1 MASYNNKIDITLRA
15 DSNIGEL
22 RANDVFVQDSTNRI
36 LEITIID
43 RNNKLLVSDQAKITV
58 YVIWNP
64 KRDINKRLINPQG
77 FELKPDAPD
86 YDITIIPMKDSDGA
100 DYSIIRVPFR
110 KEYVHSAG
118 DNIMILKIE
127 NINDEGTTVYTTS
140 LVYNVQQN
148 DAYNVQLPSTLP
160 TYDNLL
166 KMLANK
172 VNLDFSNLSDVDV
185 VKAKEKLGVGNAE
198 TGEQIVAQL
207 EKLTGDKRLSYKNL
221 KDTPTIPKVTGFANK
236 DLSNLSDDDVA
247 KAKAKLGVGNLETP
261 VEIRE
266 ALKTLKDKERL
277 PASAIEGLPIVPD
290 VSGFAN
296 KSLDNV
302 NDVTFKRK
310 GENAGLLTTDLGNV
324 DDDGFNEKINKSDL
338 AKTVG
343 TITTNI
349 SNKANKDLSNVDP
362 TVLAGLKDNGE
373 QIAAKLSGLEDDKK
387 LSYNDL
393 KDKPTIP
400 SGDLS
405 NIAKKDLTNV
415 DKDVFEA
422 KMLETDTGKDV
433 STALIEVDKRALIDL
448 SNVPT
453 QTMSDKIRL
462 TEAYKEVIKR
472 TGTDNHLFTY
482 LEEQSAVAD
491 WSTVPEEKLIMA
503 YQFTAENQR
512 INQVLPQIKSPSFV
526 VLSDINGFGKVIIV
540 KNILAG
546 HQGCTLTLTPPQGAT
561 INGASTPITLTE
573 DGIQGILIPDA
584 YGYEWIPYPVLHDL
598 GIKISDDK
606 GNVYLGEK
614 NILFKDATLSMDDG
628 DVVVT
633 PDVKD
638 NTITFVDDEGREFA
652 GKKIQSLDK
661 KIRISNMGN
670 GLVDLDID
678 YSPDAEGLFGKLVY
692 RQPINTDFKDQK
704 LYFTPAYNNTEKYIG
719 TDIND
724 KGFTLQE
731 GDMKD
736 PNITGGSLFHL
747 GMFFEPDG
755 NPIATDDG
763 YIELK
768 LIDILANDYA
778 LDTDGN
784 PIGVRREYK
793 QGQVIR
799 NEILLSSIIA
809 KGQRRYAFEITASFG
824 GQIIEASGNTSIY
837 IQLVDKNNLTGVAEM
852 MFQLNSG
859 YRIHTET
866 RYYGMNF
873 MNLAQALVRAKGEED
888 LDNQSEFMGN
898 GLFIDSRTKC
908 KVSISDYHIT
918 MKDNGIDLPVFSLGK
933 IFDKIDTYELRN
945 KVLNAKVTIQDKN
958 CAFDYAL
965 VKWTGKGEAKL
976 PILTGFQNVVTPTFA
991 SGWEVVS
998 KKFITEDAV
1007 SGDHV
1012 DTNAFT
1018 VPADAEQVAII
1029 IYPIVSQTP
1038 VTMILKDFEVDVATS
1053 FNKTIITNTSHISEE
1068 HLVFDRYAYRSIVK
1082 TPNGL
1087 AGYRY
1092 TVKATDTRIPVGVFS
1107 GGDGKI
1113 VNNNA
1118 WSDIGSDD
1126 PNKTQGDIKFLT
1138 DGEVEITYEA
1148 QIYNEQGSI
1157 NDVIFWLAK
1166 VNTDGSFTEV
1176 PNSKYSTTI
1185 EANRVAPKTFTSNKF
1200 TMKVKANETYRMFAK
1215 SNKDDGFYLQSGT
1228 NGIPLFRLDY
1238 YFNELETINQ
1248 DVLDQ
1253 LERATEIRFIEN
1265 GKEIS
1270 GKVAEID
1277 VKTGK
1282 ITVVDK

>member
-1 MASYNNKIDITLRA
+1 MAEYNNIIDVTLRA

-22 RANDVFVQDSTNRI
+22 KVNDVFVQGSTNRI
-36 LEITIID
+36 LEVTVID
-43 RNNKLLVSDQAKITV
+43 RNNKLLISDQAKIKV

-64 KRDINKRLINPQG
+64 KRDGSRRLVNPQG
-77 FELKPDAPD
+77 YELNDTVSD
-86 YDITIIPMKDSDGA
+86 YDITVIPMKTSGGE
-100 DYSIIRVPFR
+100 DYSIIRIPFR
-110 KEYVHSAG
+110 PEFVHSAG
-118 DNIMILKIE
+118 ENIMILSIE
-127 NINDEGTTVYTTS
+127 NINNEGTTAYTTS
-140 LVYNVQQN
+140 LVYNVQLN
-148 DAYNVQLPSTLP
+148 DAYNIKLPSTLQ
-160 TYDNLL
+160 TFDDLIKSL
-166 KMLANK
+166 ATKANK
-172 VNLDFSNLSDVDV
+172 DFSNLTPDDVA
-185 VKAKEKLGVGNAE
+185 KAKARLGVGNAE
-198 TGEQIVAQL
+198 TGAQIKAQL
-207 EKLTGDKRLSYKNL
+207 EKLTGDNRLDAKAI
-221 KDTPTIPKVTGFANK
+221 KGIPTSPDLSGYANK
-236 DLSNLSDDDVA
+236 TLDNVA
-247 KAKAKLGVGNLETP
+247 DADFLNKAKASNIMQNDMADVDLQKLNDKVMDSDVG
-261 VEIRE
+261 
-266 ALKTLKDKERL
+266 KTIK
-277 PASAIEGLPIVPD
+277 AQNTAI
-290 VSGFAN
+290 
-296 KSLDNV
+296 
-302 NDVTFKRK
+302 T
-310 GENAGLLTTDLGNV
+310 
-324 DDDGFNEKINKSDL
+324 
-338 AKTVG
+338 
-343 TITTNI
+343 
-349 SNKANKDLSNVDP
+349 NKANNDLSNVD
-362 TVLAGLKDNGE
+362 KD
-373 QIAAKLSGLEDDKK
+373 D
-387 LSYNDL
+387 
-393 KDKPTIP
+393 
-400 SGDLS
+400 
-405 NIAKKDLTNV
+405 
-415 DKDVFEA
+415 FEA

-433 STALIEVDKRALIDL
+433 AMALTEVDKRALIDL

-472 TGTDNHLFTY
+472 TGIDNHLFKY
-482 LEEQSAVAD
+482 LEEQAPVSD
-491 WSTVPEEKLIMA
+491 WSTVPDEKLIMA
-503 YQFTAENQR
+503 YQFTSNNQR
-512 INQVLPQIKSPSFV
+512 INQTLPQIKSPSFV

-546 HQGCTLTLTPPQGAT
+546 YKGCTLILTPPQGAT
-561 INGASTPITLTE
+561 INGSSTPITLTE

-584 YGYEWIPYPVLHDL
+584 YGYEWIPYPMMHDL

-638 NTITFVDDEGREFA
+638 NTVTFVDDEGREFA
-652 GKKIQSLDK
+652 GKKVQSLDK

-670 GLVDLDID
+670 GLVDFDID

-719 TDIND
+719 MDMND

-736 PNITGGSLFHL
+736 PNVTGGSLFHL

-793 QGQVIR
+793 KGQIIR
-799 NEILLSSIIA
+799 NEILLSSIRA

-837 IQLVDKNNLTGVAEM
+837 IQLIDESHLTGVAEM

-888 LDNQSEFMGN
+888 LNDASEFMGN
-898 GLFIDSRTKC
+898 GLFLDSRTKC
-908 KVSISDYHIT
+908 KVSIADYHIT
-918 MKDNGIDLPVFSLGK
+918 MKDNGTDLPVFSLGK

-965 VKWTGKGEAKL
+965 MKWTGQGEAKL
-976 PILTGFQNVVTPTFA
+976 PILTGFQNVVNPTFA
-991 SGWEVVS
+991 SGWELVS

-1007 SGDHV
+1007 SGDHI

-1029 IYPIVSQTP
+1029 IYPIVSQIP
-1038 VTMILKDFEVDVATS
+1038 VTMTLKDFEVDVATS

-1068 HLVFDRYAYRSIVK
+1068 HLAFDRYTYRSIVK

-1087 AGYRY
+1087 AAYRY
-1092 TVKATDTRIPVGVFS
+1092 TVQSSDTKIPVGVFS

-1118 WSDIGSDD
+1118 WTDVGSDD

-1148 QIYNEQGSI
+1148 QIYNEQGTV
-1157 NDVIFWLAK
+1157 NDVNFWLAK
-1166 VNTDGSFTEV
+1166 VNTDGSFAEV
-1176 PNSKYSTTI
+1176 PNSRYATTI
-1185 EANRVAPKTFTSNKF
+1185 EANRTTPKTFTSNKF

-1238 YFNELETINQ
+1238 YFNELEVIDQ

-1253 LERATEIRFIEN
+1253 LERATEIRFIQD